1 MGILVPA
8 LHKEPLLEW
17 AGAEMQSVLN
27 PQAVGLQPP
36 GHFVIFTK
44 EWYVLRAMLIVK
56 WRTGELGV
64 FHIEE
69 KQATRY
75 VLFQSEGSS

>member
-1 MGILVPA
+1 
-8 LHKEPLLEW
+8 
-17 AGAEMQSVLN
+17 MQSALN

-44 EWYVLRAMLIVK
+44 EWYVLRALLIVK
-56 WRTGELGV
+56 RRTGELGV

-69 KQATRY
+69 NKQDTCFSIRR
-75 VLFQSEGSS
+75 LLLKPRTI